1 MSENAFA
8 ALGSEHRVEIL
19 RTLVV
24 AVEEGAPGLPFT
36 ELYDRTGIDSS
47 SQFSYHLDRLTAEF
61 VREVDGNYRPTS
73 AGERVVRSIRA
84 GMYTGTPSFDPV
96 TVEGLCP
103 ACESTTL
110 RAEYDDPHLQVAC
123 GDCGETVVTYD
134 LSPAEAEGRDAMETL
149 RACNRRALREYR
161 TAIAGSCP
169 TCYGLTTVAIE
180 AGPDDGYACVATCSQ
195 CDLRL
200 FAPVEL
206 PLFGHPAVVSF
217 YWEHGVDVT
226 ELPLWRLPEFIG
238 DADRRV
244 RDREPL
250 ALDITLHHGESSLAA
265 RIDADGTVSVDDR
278 SLKDV

>member
-1 MSENAFA
+1 MNENAFA
-8 ALGSEHRVEIL
+8 ALGNEHRIDIL

-24 AVEEGAPGLPFT
+24 AVENEESGVPFT
-36 ELYDRTGIDSS
+36 ELYDRTDIDSS
-47 SQFSYHLDRLTAEF
+47 SQFSYHLDRLRNEF
-61 VREVDGNYRPTS
+61 VREVDGEYRPTS
-73 AGERVVRSIRA
+73 AGERVVRAVRA
-84 GMYTGTPSFDPV
+84 GMYTETPSFDPV
-96 TVEGLCP
+96 TVDGLCP

-110 RAEYDDPHLQVAC
+110 RAAYTDPHLQVAC
-123 GDCGETVVTYD
+123 SDCGATVVTYD
-134 LSPAEAEGRDAMETL
+134 LSPAEAEGRTEIETL

-169 TCYGLTTVAIE
+169 TCNGLTTVAIE
-180 AGPDDGYACVATCSQ
+180 AGPEDGYACVATCSQ

-217 YWEHGVDVT
+217 YWERGVDVT

-250 ALDITLHHGESSLAA
+250 ALDITLHHADASLTA
-265 RIDADGTVSVDDR
+265 RIDGDGTVSVDER
-278 SLKDV
+278 SLEKT